1 MYRDKNCDCSG
12 CDAWHGGCRERC
24 RLPAPTTR
32 ARLSAS
38 SYWQDADWQDPDRE
52 DTDRQ
57 NALRGTILTGL
68 AEAVKG
74 RSVSNRPKRLCLLGG
89 MALAVLLPC
98 NFQSASARE
107 IDTRVGSERFTWEL
121 HKRTANANALVSR
134 EASESGPAAQSTAR
148 LRSAKGPYY
157 VDFRARTAASW
168 GHAFVWYGK
177 TSERQVEVAG
187 LTPAGDTL
195 AYVLGH
201 VMWVPSETGASY
213 GDLDPQYLTA
223 NYRVYLS
230 ETDAKRVF
238 AYIKK
243 LQATSPVWNAET
255 FNCTGFIGDIASF
268 MGLKVPNR
276 WQRPEDYVN
285 SLKAMNGGRQMV
297 HLTSEQ

>member
-1 MYRDKNCDCSG
+1 MAN
-12 CDAWHGGCRERC
+12 
-24 RLPAPTTR
+24 R
-32 ARLSAS
+32 A
-38 SYWQDADWQDPDRE
+38 
-52 DTDRQ
+52 
-57 NALRGTILTGL
+57 
-68 AEAVKG
+68 
-74 RSVSNRPKRLCLLGG
+74 KRLCWLEGF
-89 MALAVLLPC
+89 ALAVLLPC

-107 IDTRVGSERFTWEL
+107 IDARVGSERFTSQEL
-121 HKRTANANALVSR
+121 HKRTANANALESR
-134 EASESGPAAQSTAR
+134 EASESKPAAQSTAR

-195 AYVLGH
+195 AYVVGH
-201 VMWVPSETGASY
+201 VTWVPSETGASY

-223 NYRVYLS
+223 SYRVYLS
-230 ETDAKRVF
+230 DTDAKRVF

-243 LQATSPVWNAET
+243 LQATTPVWNAET

-276 WQRPEDYVN
+276 WQRPENYVN

-297 HLTSEQ
+297 HLSSEQ

>member
-1 MYRDKNCDCSG
+1 VAN
-12 CDAWHGGCRERC
+12 
-24 RLPAPTTR
+24 R
-32 ARLSAS
+32 A
-38 SYWQDADWQDPDRE
+38 
-52 DTDRQ
+52 
-57 NALRGTILTGL
+57 
-68 AEAVKG
+68 
-74 RSVSNRPKRLCLLGG
+74 KRLCWLEGF
-89 MALAVLLPC
+89 ALAVLLPC

-107 IDTRVGSERFTWEL
+107 IDARVGSERFTSQEL
-121 HKRTANANALVSR
+121 HKRTANANALESR
-134 EASESGPAAQSTAR
+134 EASESKPAAQSTAR

-195 AYVLGH
+195 AYVVGH
-201 VMWVPSETGASY
+201 VTWVPSETGASY

-223 NYRVYLS
+223 SYRVYLS
-230 ETDAKRVF
+230 DTDAKRVF

-276 WQRPEDYVN
+276 WQRPENYVN

-297 HLTSEQ
+297 HLSSEQ